1 MLTLHC
7 TKISIFTSTNAHFN
21 GVRHDGHQNHGD
33 HRNHGDLQN
42 HGDQN
47 HGDRIHGG
55 HQTNVRHD
63 AQTRD
68 DRGVHLQQQLL
79 EVGVPPV
86 VRVRAVGVRMDRTAG
101 QVVPEDRD
109 WFRTLEAEVRKD

>member
-79 EVGVPPV
+79 EVGEPPA